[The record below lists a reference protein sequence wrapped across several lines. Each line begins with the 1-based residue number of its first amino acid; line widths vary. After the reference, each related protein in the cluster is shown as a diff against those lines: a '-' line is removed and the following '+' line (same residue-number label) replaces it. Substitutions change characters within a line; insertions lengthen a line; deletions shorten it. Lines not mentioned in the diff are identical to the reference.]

1 MTIVTNLE
9 YPPQVEFRQPT
20 PGAERCSRIRRKQ
33 RTSALEDQVR
43 DHGEVLDALADIAR
57 RQQQNL
63 DTLTATQDSH
73 TAILQQLA
81 DMQEQTQ
88 SILAS
93 HQELM
98 ASYQQSMAGLEE
110 RHAENSRQLAR
121 LMALLLELARPLRMD
136 GRHRPERRQPGAAPG
151 GDGGPPPQ
159 EPQQP

>member
-1 MTIVTNLE
+1 MQQNPLE
-9 YPPQVEFRQPT
+9 
-20 PGAERCSRIRRKQ
+20 Q

-63 DTLTATQDSH
+63 DTLAVSQDSH

-88 SILAS
+88 SLLAS
-93 HQELM
+93 HQELL
-98 ASYQQSMAGLEE
+98 ASHQQSMAGLEE

-121 LMALLLELARPLRMD
+121 LMALLLELARRYGWMD
-136 GRHRPERRQPGAAPG
+136 DTDQGDNGAAPG